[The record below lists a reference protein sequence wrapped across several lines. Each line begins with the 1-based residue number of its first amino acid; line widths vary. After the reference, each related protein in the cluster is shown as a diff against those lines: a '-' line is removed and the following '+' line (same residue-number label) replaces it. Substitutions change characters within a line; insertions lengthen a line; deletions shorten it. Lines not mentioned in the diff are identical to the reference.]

1 MSHSLSAPVIATP
14 VFVVLALL
22 ETAGALYVILS
33 IVFATI
39 VPIIGIARSARLEG
53 LDYDIPERS
62 ARARPFMIA
71 ITSYLVGF
79 LFLMIGKAPV
89 LLSGLMLAYCINTTV
104 MFVITL
110 SWKISVHAA
119 GVTGPLGFLVFK
131 LGLAWGFLYLL
142 VIPVGQIRIRLG
154 QHTLLQVLAG
164 AVVSGTLTWVQIFF
178 LVPLIPT

>member
-1 MSHSLSAPVIATP
+1 LSAPVIATP

-22 ETAGALYVILS
+22 EAAWALYVILS

-62 ARARPFMIA
+62 ARATPFMIA

-79 LFLMIGKAPV
+79 LFLMISKAPV

-131 LGLAWGFLYLL
+131 LGLEWGFLYLL
-142 VIPVGQIRIRLG
+142 VIPVGMLRIRLG
-154 QHTLLQVLAG
+154 QHTLLQVSVG
-164 AVVSGTLTWVQIFF
+164 AVVSGALTWVQIFF